1 MDPKDS
7 EISAEEERITKGFT
21 EILFNA
27 MPPDMDPQ
35 KVETRSAIIASLVGV
50 TRTSI
55 MGAVV
60 FAAFYSKF
68 TGLSTEQIKEVFDKV
83 DELLKDSPLVAEGI
97 EKYNKMNMAAKEA
110 QIKSEFNNAMIVSPS
125 NNKVH

>member
-1 MDPKDS
+1 MDPMTP
-7 EISAEEERITKGFT
+7 EEERITKGFT

-35 KVETRSAIIASLVGV
+35 KVEARSAIIASIVGT

-55 MGAVV
+55 MGAVM

-83 DELLKDSPLVAEGI
+83 DVLLKDSPLVAEGI

-110 QIKSEFNNAMIVSPS
+110 EKKSELSGAVIISPG
-125 NNKVH
+125 NDKVH

>member
-1 MDPKDS
+1 MDPMTP
-7 EISAEEERITKGFT
+7 EEERITKGFT

-35 KVETRSAIIASLVGV
+35 KVETRSAIIASIVGT

-83 DELLKDSPLVAEGI
+83 DVLLKDSPLVAEGI
-97 EKYNKMNMAAKEA
+97 EKYNKMNTAAKEA
-110 QIKSEFNNAMIVSPS
+110 EKKSELSGAVIISPG
-125 NNKVH
+125 NDKVH

>member
-1 MDPKDS
+1 MDPMTP
-7 EISAEEERITKGFT
+7 EEERITKGFT

-35 KVETRSAIIASLVGV
+35 KVEARSAIIASIVGT

-97 EKYNKMNMAAKEA
+97 EKYNKMNTAAKEA
-110 QIKSEFNNAMIVSPS
+110 EMKSELSGAVIISPG
-125 NNKVH
+125 NDKVH

>member
-1 MDPKDS
+1 MDPMTP
-7 EISAEEERITKGFT
+7 EEERITKGFT

-35 KVETRSAIIASLVGV
+35 KVETRSAIIASIVGT

-110 QIKSEFNNAMIVSPS
+110 EMKSELSGAVIISPG
-125 NNKVH
+125 NDKVH

>member
-1 MDPKDS
+1 MDPMTP
-7 EISAEEERITKGFT
+7 EEERITKGFT

-35 KVETRSAIIASLVGV
+35 KVETRSAIIASIVGT

-97 EKYNKMNMAAKEA
+97 EKYNKMNTAAKEA
-110 QIKSEFNNAMIVSPS
+110 EMKSELSGAVIISPG
-125 NNKVH
+125 NDKVH